1 MLPIAVRELRVS
13 ARNKATHRLRI
24 LFAIGAV
31 TIAGGVALLSMI
43 SGGLVVSQ
51 IGIWIF
57 GVLKWIAFALA
68 CTAGIFLTADSLSEE
83 KREGTLGLLFLTDL
97 RGHDVVLGKLLA
109 TSLRTFYSLLAIFP
123 VMAFSFMLGGV
134 AADDFWHS
142 LVSLCNT
149 LFFSLSLGMVVSVVG
164 RDSHRT
170 MTAACVIMVV
180 FLFLAPEIDSL
191 LLGRNA
197 NRPLISLLSP
207 VFSFKNTDS
216 YRAHDFWLSIIFV
229 HLAGWCFLAIASWL
243 VPKTWQEKGIRT
255 SLGMKWPLPFSA
267 YSREA
272 RRSLLEKSPV
282 CWIISRDRWAAN
294 LARLAILLT
303 LVIFALSLASVAQG
317 PGIPTAS
324 PTMTATTS
332 SSTTITSTNST
343 SSVTFSANWL
353 GGMAANSLYLIATWC
368 SGAMSYALV
377 FWLAAHV
384 CRFYVDGQRTGFFE
398 LLLVTPIKPPE
409 ILHGHWLALRR
420 LFLAPVAAQL
430 FLTLS
435 CGAIQVW
442 VSASNQPQELFMLVL
457 GVVNWGLGL
466 FTVVW
471 FSIWMG
477 VTSKKINIAMLKT
490 ISYAKV
496 LPWIGF
502 SFLGGFLFMLVMFHG
517 GGARSGIVGMWFAPI
532 MFQLIFTAG
541 NIALIAFAQRHAKT
555 AFTRWVETAGA

>member
-1 MLPIAVRELRVS
+1 M
-13 ARNKATHRLRI
+13 HR
-24 LFAIGAV
+24 FV
-31 TIAGGVALLSMI
+31 
-43 SGGLVVSQ
+43 
-51 IGIWIF
+51 F
-57 GVLKWIAFALA
+57 P
-68 CTAGIFLTADSLSEE
+68 LTAHEA
-83 KREGTLGLLFLTDL
+83 TD
-97 RGHDVVLGKLLA
+97 
-109 TSLRTFYSLLAIFP
+109 
-123 VMAFSFMLGGV
+123 
-134 AADDFWHS
+134 
-142 LVSLCNT
+142 
-149 LFFSLSLGMVVSVVG
+149 
-164 RDSHRT
+164 
-170 MTAACVIMVV
+170 
-180 FLFLAPEIDSL
+180 
-191 LLGRNA
+191 
-197 NRPLISLLSP
+197 
-207 VFSFKNTDS
+207 
-216 YRAHDFWLSIIFV
+216 
-229 HLAGWCFLAIASWL
+229 ASRFG
-243 VPKTWQEKGIRT
+243 PK
-255 SLGMKWPLPFSA
+255 
-267 YSREA
+267 
-272 RRSLLEKSPV
+272 
-282 CWIISRDRWAAN
+282 AAN